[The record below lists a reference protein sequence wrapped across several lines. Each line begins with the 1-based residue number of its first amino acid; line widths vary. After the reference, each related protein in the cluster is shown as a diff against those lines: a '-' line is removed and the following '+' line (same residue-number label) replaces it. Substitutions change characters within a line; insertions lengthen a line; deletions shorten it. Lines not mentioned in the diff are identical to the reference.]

1 MYAMMMQN
9 FLKTSAAKQLAAEI
23 KYLEWDQV
31 TFNFYHKSYKGYD
44 FYKRNISLNYWQYT
58 VTNDITHCTFKV
70 YEKEANNAKLGN
82 E

>member
-1 MYAMMMQN
+1 MMYIL
-9 FLKTSAAKQLAAEI
+9 LKIKYIKQLAARI

-58 VTNDITHCTFKV
+58 VTSDITHCTFKV
-70 YEKEANNAKLGN
+70 YEKEANNAKLGD